1 MIIQKF
7 MILTFG
13 LTWAWHKGM
22 PVHWPLVIGFGL
34 ESKVQLDCM
43 CQTGIPSAVFWAIRL
58 HMQKR
63 SGYPGQGWNRRKKV
77 RLVDTSLLLD
87 MLKVI
92 KRSSITDR
100 GAVPSRLNAMT
111 AGMQTRMPC
120 KSKSV
125 SGKMDEKWMKMDVRL
140 HWSGS
145 CPDLSEASTL
155 LHLGRL
161 AG

>member
-1 MIIQKF
+1 M
-7 MILTFG
+7 
-13 LTWAWHKGM
+13 
-22 PVHWPLVIGFGL
+22 
-34 ESKVQLDCM
+34 
-43 CQTGIPSAVFWAIRL
+43 
-58 HMQKR
+58 
-63 SGYPGQGWNRRKKV
+63 

-125 SGKMDEKWMKMDVRL
+125 SGKMDEKWMSDCIDLDHAGISPKHPPCSIWDAWL
-140 HWSGS
+140 GS
-145 CPDLSEASTL
+145 MSNKYQHNAGEFCGGVI
-155 LHLGRL
+155 GRL
-161 AG
+161 ESRK